1 MKNHHTDHRSKPL
14 VPAESVRPSLDRLPT
29 PIAVTGGTG
38 FVGSHLVDA
47 LCDAGLRPRVLVRDP
62 SSPRWIRAR
71 SVDWVSGSL
80 ADRDALRTL
89 VDGAGTVF
97 HLAGVVRAFRSE
109 EFERANRGGTSR
121 LVLAMREAAPSA
133 HLVHV
138 SSLSAVGPSAVPG
151 GVSPDAKPHPISDY
165 GRSKL
170 AAELEVR
177 GVTGVDSWTIVR
189 PPTIYGPRDTDVLQF
204 FRMARFGVVLVP
216 GGERWITVAFVADV
230 VRGIL
235 AAAVVEPRRIFHFG
249 EPEAYRMSDL
259 VRTLAKAGRVRAQA
273 LPIPSAAVRVAGLGG
288 GVVGRLGVRR
298 IAMTPDKARELVAR
312 HWTADTGSS
321 LAALGL
327 VPVVRFADGA
337 RETWSWYRKQK
348 WLG

>member
-14 VPAESVRPSLDRLPT
+14 VPAASVRSWLGPLPT

-38 FVGSHLVDA
+38 FVGSHLVDT
-47 LCDAGLRPRVLVRDP
+47 LCDAGLRPRVLVRDS
-62 SSPRWIRAR
+62 SSPRWIGAR
-71 SVDWVSGSL
+71 SVDWVPGSL
-80 ADRDALRTL
+80 ADRDALRAL
-89 VDGAGTVF
+89 VEGAGTVI
-97 HLAGVVRAFRSE
+97 HVAGVVRAFRADD
-109 EFERANRGGTSR
+109 FERVNRGGTAR
-121 LVLAMREAAPSA
+121 LVLAMRGAAPTA
-133 HLVHV
+133 RLVHV

-177 GVTGVDSWTIVR
+177 GVTGVTNWNIVR
-189 PPTIYGPRDTDVLQF
+189 PPTIYGPRDTDVFQF
-204 FRMARFGVVLVP
+204 FRMARSGVVLVP
-216 GGERWITVAFVADV
+216 GGERWVTVAYVADV

-235 AAAVVEPRRIFHFG
+235 AAAVVEPGRVFHLG
-249 EPEAYRMSDL
+249 GPEPHRMSDL

-273 LPIPSAAVRVAGLGG
+273 LPVPASAVRIVGLGG
-288 GVVGRLGVRR
+288 AVVGRLGLRR

-312 HWTADTGSS
+312 HWTADTSSS

-327 VPVVRFADGA
+327 RPVVRFADGA
-337 RETWSWYRKQK
+337 HETWAWYRKQG